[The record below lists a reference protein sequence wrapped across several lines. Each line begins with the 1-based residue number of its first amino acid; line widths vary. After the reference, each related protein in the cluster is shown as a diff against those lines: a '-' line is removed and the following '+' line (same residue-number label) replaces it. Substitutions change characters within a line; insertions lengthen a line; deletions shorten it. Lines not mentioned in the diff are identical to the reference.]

1 MGKPQSEW
9 EEPPWG
15 KKKSKKRTKDKKTF
29 SRGQNFMVKMSLL
42 TSYHL
47 HSFESKEQK
56 HHSADLQSWKG
67 KGGAGLGP
75 AQAMLDLVQGT

>member
-1 MGKPQSEW
+1 
-9 EEPPWG
+9 
-15 KKKSKKRTKDKKTF
+15 
-29 SRGQNFMVKMSLL
+29 MVKMSLL

-56 HHSADLQSWKG
+56 HHSADLQSRKG
-67 KGGAGLGP
+67 KGGEGLGP